1 MGHPDTDEV
10 GGHDR
15 DILWAILGYDDLS
28 LPSLRMDN
36 GKSGCFSGIW
46 ACFLGLQAFG
56 FGQAQESPPVV
67 CKGMGASALPALRWF
82 SLASVYVWYA
92 F

>member
-1 MGHPDTDEV
+1 MWPMGHPDTDEV

-36 GKSGCFSGIW
+36 GKSGCFGGIW
-46 ACFLGLQAFG
+46 ARFLGLRGAPSTMGPTSRQVDFEGTAG
-56 FGQAQESPPVV
+56 FLTV
-67 CKGMGASALPALRWF
+67 
-82 SLASVYVWYA
+82 LACHGYN
-92 F
+92 

>member
-15 DILWAILGYDDLS
+15 DILWAILSYDDLS

-36 GKSGCFSGIW
+36 G
-46 ACFLGLQAFG
+46 
-56 FGQAQESPPVV
+56 
-67 CKGMGASALPALRWF
+67 
-82 SLASVYVWYA
+82 
-92 F
+92 

>member
-1 MGHPDTDEV
+1 MWPMGHPDTDEV

-36 GKSGCFSGIW
+36 GKSGCFGGIW
-46 ACFLGLQAFG
+46 ARFLGLRA
-56 FGQAQESPPVV
+56 AP
-67 CKGMGASALPALRWF
+67 MATN
-82 SLASVYVWYA
+82 VWYGPPGYRLGR
-92 F
+92 